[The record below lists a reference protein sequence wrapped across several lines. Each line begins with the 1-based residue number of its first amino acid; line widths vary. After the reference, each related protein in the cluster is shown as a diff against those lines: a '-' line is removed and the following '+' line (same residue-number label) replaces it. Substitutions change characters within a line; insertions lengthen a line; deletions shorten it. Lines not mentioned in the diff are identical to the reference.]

1 MQTKIDNL
9 VRDIHTNLARAPLS
23 DPQVADVFMF
33 LGCNGQ
39 AVAAELRDVLASWS
53 EDVLL
58 SAEIRAY
65 ACRHL
70 DALPAF

>member
-1 MQTKIDNL
+1 MQTQIDNL
-9 VRDIHTNLARAPLS
+9 VRDIHTNLARAAPF

-33 LGCNGQ
+33 LGCDGQ

-53 EDVLL
+53 KDVLL
-58 SAEIRAY
+58 SAAIRAY
-65 ACRHL
+65 ACRRH

>member
-1 MQTKIDNL
+1 MQTQIDNL
-9 VRDIHTNLARAPLS
+9 VRDIHTNLARAAPS
-23 DPQVADVFMF
+23 DSHVGDVLMF
-33 LGCNGQ
+33 LGCDGQ
-39 AVAAELRDVLASWS
+39 AVAAELRDVLARWS

-65 ACRHL
+65 ACRQL

>member
-1 MQTKIDNL
+1 MQTQIDNL
-9 VRDIHTNLARAPLS
+9 MRDIHTNLARAGPS

-33 LGCNGQ
+33 LGCNGR